1 MKPHDEVWGVSWGLG
16 SGFSQLWAGC
26 RGSRAAVAG
35 EFGQRV
41 ESKGQAKAGATGRAG
56 TGLTCSPG
64 GF

>member
-1 MKPHDEVWGVSWGLG
+1 MGPWRWLSPAVGRVP
-16 SGFSQLWAGC
+16 
-26 RGSRAAVAG
+26 GSRAAVVG

-41 ESKGQAKAGATGRAG
+41 ESKGQAKARATGRAG